1 MKKIIGYVLV
11 AIAVLNV
18 LGFIYMLITNG
29 NKFNDNSGYF
39 LKKIIFAIG
48 IGGLGIYLIRTTK
61 KEENSIV
68 PKNNSE
74 IEKNKFRL

>member
-1 MKKIIGYVLV
+1 MKKIIGYVLIGIS
-11 AIAVLNV
+11 ALNV
-18 LGFIYMLITNG
+18 IGFIYLLITNN
-29 NKFNDNSGYF
+29 NKFSDNSGYF

-61 KEENSIV
+61 KEDNSIV

-74 IEKNKFRL
+74 IEKK